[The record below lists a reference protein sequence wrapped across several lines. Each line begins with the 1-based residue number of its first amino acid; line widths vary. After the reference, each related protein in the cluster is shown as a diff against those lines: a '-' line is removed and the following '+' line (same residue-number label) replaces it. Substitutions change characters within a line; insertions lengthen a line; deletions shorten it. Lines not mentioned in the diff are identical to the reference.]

1 MVKVTQ
7 PEELVFFILNKN
19 STLAWKQA
27 TAAKKEL
34 DITPASTCLFD
45 ESALLFSFSIDFDEC
60 FILAAVHVGSSFSLS
75 SRSFG
80 RR

>member
-1 MVKVTQ
+1 MYQDVIKFASSSRHGCVS
-7 PEELVFFILNKN
+7 VVSHI
-19 STLAWKQA
+19 SSM

-60 FILAAVHVGSSFSLS
+60 LILLAAVHVGS
-75 SRSFG
+75 
-80 RR
+80 